1 MRFGK
6 SLFSG
11 CKEVDGPEDGWSS
24 QVSGKGIK
32 QIGIIWPSSER
43 FIPILNSKKERIREL
58 ET

>member
-24 QVSGKGIK
+24 QVSGIGIK
-32 QIGIIWPSSER
+32 QIGIGLVVRGLFLS
-43 FIPILNSKKERIREL
+43 
-58 ET
+58 